1 MKVIVQNLKKIYKQE
16 ILKEVSLNL
25 ESGKIY
31 CLLGRN
37 GAGKTTLM
45 KILAGML
52 NYDSGTIKFNQK
64 QNQDEIFHYVSEN
77 PVFLDFLSGV
87 DNLDFIQKLHNMNM
101 TKIELETYIQN
112 AGMQSFSKE
121 LVVNYSHGMKHQLA
135 LATAFL
141 VKPKVLLLDEP
152 LVSLDPI
159 NIAVMRK
166 KLEDYAINGN
176 IVFISTHML
185 PIANKI
191 GDEILLLRD
200 GVIHQVV
207 NKFTESEFEDFILNK
222 I

>member
-1 MKVIVQNLKKIYKQE
+1 MKVFVQNLKKIYKQE
-16 ILKEVSLNL
+16 ILKEVNFNL
-25 ESGKIY
+25 ESGKVY

-52 NYDSGTIKFNQK
+52 NYDSGSIKFNQK
-64 QNQDEIFHYVSEN
+64 QNKDEIFHYVSEN

-87 DNLDFIQKLHNMNM
+87 DNLDFVQKLHNMNM
-101 TKIELETYIQN
+101 TKIELEMYIQN
-112 AGMQSFSKE
+112 AGMQSFAKE

-135 LATAFL
+135 LAIAFL
-141 VKPKVLLLDEP
+141 IKPKVLLLDEP

-159 NIAVMRK
+159 NIDVMRK

-207 NKFTESEFEDFILNK
+207 NNFAESDFEEFILNK